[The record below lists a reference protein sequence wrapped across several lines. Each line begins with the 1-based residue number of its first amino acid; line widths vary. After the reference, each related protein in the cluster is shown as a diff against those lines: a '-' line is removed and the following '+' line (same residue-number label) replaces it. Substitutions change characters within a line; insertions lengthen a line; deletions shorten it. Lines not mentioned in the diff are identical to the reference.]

1 MELYDEHAAV
11 LLYMRLGLRKY
22 ASMAINRLRRTKE
35 HLTYVFTDKI
45 STINFLFRLLQYL
58 YCALQYMQLIFSCT
72 YKSGCYKV
80 STSFT
85 NDGFMLSS

>member
-45 STINFLFRLLQYL
+45 STINFLFRLLQ
-58 YCALQYMQLIFSCT
+58 
-72 YKSGCYKV
+72 
-80 STSFT
+80 
-85 NDGFMLSS
+85 